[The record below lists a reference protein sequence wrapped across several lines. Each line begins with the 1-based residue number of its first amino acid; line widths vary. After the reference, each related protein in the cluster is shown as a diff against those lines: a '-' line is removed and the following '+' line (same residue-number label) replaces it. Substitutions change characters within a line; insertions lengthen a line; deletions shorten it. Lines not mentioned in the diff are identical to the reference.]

1 VIDSGEVVEGRR
13 ITEGEQR
20 HDGKRGTGWVAYC
33 RRIDDGIRGAVAGS
47 CSAVIEAK
55 G

>member
-33 RRIDDGIRGAVAGS
+33 RRIDDGIRGAVLQ
-47 CSAVIEAK
+47 AVAAP
-55 G
+55 